1 MKFQN
6 EDKIRDITC
15 SGLSLFTF
23 TGGGYTYGGIE
34 PAKYTL
40 VLIYESPNLYCLY
53 LFKGSPFSLTWS
65 A

>member
-15 SGLSLFTF
+15 SGFTF
-23 TGGGYTYGGIE
+23 TGGGYTFVGIE

-40 VLIYESPNLYCLY
+40 VLIYESPNLNCLY